1 MFTVG
6 NISLELELNSAFF
19 RQRSAI
25 FLDSYKVAQIQKD
38 WNEKTFYVTTLKKFG
53 STTTFD

>member
-1 MFTVG
+1 M
-6 NISLELELNSAFF
+6 LKYSAFF

-38 WNEKTFYVTTLKKFG
+38 WNEKTFLRHNIQKIRIDNHIRLKTLNLL
-53 STTTFD
+53 